1 MVNSVFSANFALRC
15 LDIVLILYA
24 RAPLLDFWGA
34 VMLVVF
40 ARALLDLA
48 KLNLDF
54 VNSSTLFL
62 SLFLQFPSVNFFL
75 NLATR

>member
-1 MVNSVFSANFALRC
+1 MINSVFSANFALRW
-15 LDIVLILYA
+15 LDIVLVLCV

-54 VNSSTLFL
+54 VNLSAIFL
-62 SLFLQFPSVNFFL
+62 SLFLQFPSVNFFF
-75 NLATR
+75 